1 MNTAFLLMAQFESP
15 TVALK
20 DIALQY
26 LGMTPGEAQREAN
39 MNRLPIPTFRLR
51 DSQKA
56 PLLIHVDD
64 LAKHIDKIR
73 ATATAAWQN
82 SQSKRA
88 SISSG
93 C

>member
-1 MNTAFLLMAQFESP
+1 MNTAYLLMAQFESP

-56 PLLIHVDD
+56 PLMIKVDD
-64 LAKHIDKIR
+64 LAKHIDNIH
-73 ATATAAWQN
+73 AIAMTAWKN
-82 SQSKRA
+82 SQIKKVSN
-88 SISSG
+88 
-93 C
+93 